1 MGFLEFIKLALGALK
16 TNKVRSILTMLGVI
30 VGVASVI
37 LLVSIGTGSQSLG
50 TRQFASPGS
59 NVVFVLPGKVDITR
73 NTGGRPLT
81 PVSKFE
87 LNDIR
92 ELDRAGGAIKQA
104 SPMIQVNGTL
114 TYRGESVTVP
124 IIGVWEN
131 LFSIRNLNLAQGKLV
146 TQSDVSRSRKAI
158 VLGAKTAE
166 DLFKSGGNP
175 VGKSLT
181 LNEVRYQVVGIL
193 ESKGASGFGVNLDE
207 QAYIPLSSALK
218 QFDMTKPSIILVE
231 TPNQESVP
239 DAAKL
244 TENILLKHLKKD
256 DFTVIQQ
263 TELLSTINQFLGVV
277 TLALGGIASISLLV
291 GGIGIMNIMLVSVT
305 ERTREIGLRKAVG
318 ATPQVILVQ
327 FLIEAVI
334 LSLVGGAIGIGLGA
348 LGSLLIQ
355 RFIQTSITPWSVFL
369 AFGFSALVGIVF
381 GIAPAI
387 RAAHLNPID
396 ALRYE

>member
-1 MGFLEFIKLALGALK
+1 M
-16 TNKVRSILTMLGVI
+16 
-30 VGVASVI
+30 
-37 LLVSIGTGSQSLG
+37 
-50 TRQFASPGS
+50 
-59 NVVFVLPGKVDITR
+59 
-73 NTGGRPLT
+73 
-81 PVSKFE
+81 
-87 LNDIR
+87 
-92 ELDRAGGAIKQA
+92 
-104 SPMIQVNGTL
+104 
-114 TYRGESVTVP
+114 
-124 IIGVWEN
+124 
-131 LFSIRNLNLAQGKLV
+131 
-146 TQSDVSRSRKAI
+146 
-158 VLGAKTAE
+158 
-166 DLFKSGGNP
+166 
-175 VGKSLT
+175 
-181 LNEVRYQVVGIL
+181 GIL